1 MRRLLI
7 AALLSSIVLTAA
19 CGGGADE
26 EAFTGTEGRGG
37 ADRYLRLFEV
47 ADPGSSLFVYERAL
61 PPTLAEML
69 NPGLT
74 DDTPDED
81 VVALLVHPDGVLL
94 GSYHVRRR
102 DGTNEIWIMFDVPG
116 GDAEVAAAVQQQMD
130 ETPWQVTGGQ
140 SNELISAVLF
150 QSTMSGEIE
159 GFVAVQAL
167 PSTPTFSVTVERD
180 GERVELELARGASSP
195 ELDLRYRELGEG
207 LEVTEVLSEVAFE
220 EGDLI
225 VAVGD
230 QVVSDERELFEAL
243 RALAG
248 TGELHSSVLYRLT
261 IQALSAPAEA
271 VFVLPTAR
279 PLPKGFPATFLVSA
293 GLTPVDVNWA
303 NQVEGE
309 IYQVMLVTTRS
320 TFEIAEEYREL
331 LDAAGWELTD
341 DQAQGFGTILSFEDA
356 GGGYA
361 GIANIDQFPADESLN
376 SVTIQ
381 IQATN

>member
-1 MRRLLI
+1 LLI

-47 ADPGSSLFVYERAL
+47 ADSGSSLFVHERAL

-150 QSTMSGEIE
+150 QSTVSGEID
-159 GFVAVQAL
+159 GFVAAQAL

-195 ELDLRYRELGEG
+195 ELDLRYRELVEG

-230 QVVSDERELFEAL
+230 RRGVAGVRLGWWAAAGCGAGRAAGARVV
-243 RALAG
+243 LAG
-248 TGELHSSVLYRLT
+248 RRHDRGGVVRG
-261 IQALSAPAEA
+261 
-271 VFVLPTAR
+271 AR
-279 PLPKGFPATFLVSA
+279 GGA
-293 GLTPVDVNWA
+293 GGSGRRGA
-303 NQVEGE
+303 
-309 IYQVMLVTTRS
+309 
-320 TFEIAEEYREL
+320 
-331 LDAAGWELTD
+331 
-341 DQAQGFGTILSFEDA
+341 A
-356 GGGYA
+356 GGGVGSSGRA
-361 GIANIDQFPADESLN
+361 GIQFGRCAAVRERCVRRGADRDRPGGGRGDGDVSGG
-376 SVTIQ
+376 
-381 IQATN
+381 